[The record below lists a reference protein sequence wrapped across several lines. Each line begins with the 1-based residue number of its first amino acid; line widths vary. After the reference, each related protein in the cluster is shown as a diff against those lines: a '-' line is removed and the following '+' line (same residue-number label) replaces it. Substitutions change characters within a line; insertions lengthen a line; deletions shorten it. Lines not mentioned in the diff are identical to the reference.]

1 MERRKSE
8 RLERGNMTFVPTR
21 MHDRGIG
28 IADAESLSLELLI
41 CILLGKSN
49 TALDDEIVNTLICH
63 Y

>member
-1 MERRKSE
+1 
-8 RLERGNMTFVPTR
+8 MTFVPTR